1 MHKLRRVIFVDIFSW
16 LLLYRLF
23 PELQPFRC
31 DGLLSVVR
39 VMARRKQAGTL
50 RPLAPALSGEDADFL
65 KKNTNYSEED
75 IKLWFRSLTSD
86 DVNLIF

>member
-1 MHKLRRVIFVDIFSW
+1 M
-16 LLLYRLF
+16 
-23 PELQPFRC
+23 
-31 DGLLSVVR
+31 SVVT

-86 DVNLIF
+86 NVNLIF

>member
-1 MHKLRRVIFVDIFSW
+1 M
-16 LLLYRLF
+16 
-23 PELQPFRC
+23 
-31 DGLLSVVR
+31 SVVR

-75 IKLWFRSLTSD
+75 IKLWFRSL
-86 DVNLIF
+86 N